1 MPVRRFDGHRLLLAR
16 REEGLKQGTVAEAV
30 GVSAAR
36 VSAWETG
43 RSTPDPEK
51 LPRLARA
58 VKRDLDVLFPRQGYP
73 DLADLRADAGYSQSA
88 TRALTVTRTQGP
100 VAAAEKGQRRLAK
113 EYERVLADA
122 YGVSVPALLRAQER
136 SFGHDVPEPDE
147 PSSPSDVEE
156 GGLVLPTTLDGKITY
171 LLEKRPRPLSDA
183 EVAARG
189 NWWAGAPVLSDDL
202 VRGLRTGVI
211 AAASDEVLGAL
222 AEALDTTPL
231 FFASNDAGVQ
241 KVITEAMALK
251 DQVAAIAARGGGEE
265 GLSAELLAF
274 IGKEVAKAR
283 AEVVDRRDHSASGQ
297 PAQYGTRRPGA

>member
-16 REEGLKQGTVAEAV
+16 REEGLKQTVVAEAV

-51 LPRLARA
+51 LPRLAHA

-88 TRALTVTRTQGP
+88 TRALTATRTQGP
-100 VAAAEKGQRRLAK
+100 VAAAEKGQRRLAV

-122 YGVSVPALLRAQER
+122 YGVSVSALRRAQER

-147 PSSPSDVEE
+147 PSPHSNVEE
-156 GGLVLPTTLDGKITY
+156 VGLVLPTTLGGKITY
-171 LLEKRPRPLSDA
+171 LLRQLTCPLSDA

-189 NWWAGAPVLSDDL
+189 NRGAGAQVLTDEL
-202 VRGLRTGVI
+202 VRDLRTGAI
-211 AAASDEVLGAL
+211 AAASEEVLAAL
-222 AEALDTTPL
+222 AEGLDTTPL

-251 DQVAAIAARGGGEE
+251 AQVAAIAARGGGKE

-274 IGKEVAKAR
+274 IGKEVAKAH
-283 AEVVDRRDHSASGQ
+283 AEVIDRRDPSASS
-297 PAQYGTRRPGA
+297 